1 MNVAAPAFY
10 KIIPMG
16 AYDSEGTPRLL
27 SRVNSSGNIKLASEV
42 RMQPDMEEFWAY
54 YKAEPA
60 MYSYYLINIVGS
72 FERYGAN
79 RNGDAFAISAL
90 ERYHK
95 TFMQGHP
102 FTLHDN
108 DDTNKALGRIIYASW
123 NPIMSRVE
131 VLSRLLRSDARV
143 MKIDA
148 DWEAG
153 HPPDVSMGCFLA
165 GALVTMADGTRKP
178 IELVA
183 VGDEI
188 LTHTGKASKVTTIHR
203 RPYKGEAIGIK
214 PAVGSTFWTTP
225 EHPFWA
231 TSFSSMKGSGGSRW
245 MDNPPLAPEWIHSG
259 CLDDHALL
267 APILTDTLTPDY
279 VNRAFARLFG
289 YYLAEGHVLR
299 NKAKEIVGIE
309 LTTNKSDPVHC
320 EIESLCAEFGTK
332 NTPAYHKI
340 PHSESAVGIY
350 IFDPK
355 LAQLCYQHGGGYARQ
370 KRMSAEAMRWD
381 PEMQRE
387 ILGAYANGDG
397 CATELGALTLSTA
410 ATDLAWQWITLLPR
424 LGILASIQNL
434 EHKAGSGFSANATYE
449 WVIHI
454 GKQWAQD
461 LQDVCSKILPVGIL
475 AHRNDRL
482 IVGDYVV
489 TPIREKLTLFVD
501 TEVFNLEIEDD
512 DSSYLIYGLG
522 VHNCKVPFDRCSIC
536 NHRSRTRA
544 EYCEHLL
551 YHMNQ
556 LWPSPQDSD
565 GRRSFA
571 WNDDPCYFDQSFVH
585 VRADQQSGIMSK
597 VAAYREAKSGVF
609 IPSYMD
615 PEVYVKE
622 SSEVVASIKKTG
634 PGDMTAT
641 PETASPAP
649 LPQAAAVLA
658 EHGRRMAEEDSPV
671 PMEDLE
677 GAEPDQLVTTM
688 TMMGMKVHPVEYT
701 YVVVKKRLSP
711 DMAREMYD
719 SGKSLVGPC
728 PGDLAS
734 GAMAVDNFLANLSP
748 KLACAMKRH
757 LKGRSMYRNRSLSM
771 SKRGQVEDAPECRF
785 PAILKIAEGLRD
797 EITRGY
803 WEKTSAAVRSLH
815 LMSEEYEKNAQL
827 VVEVQENP
835 LEPFTGLEPVVAAQ
849 ARLMGAYG
857 LKV

>member
-1 MNVAAPAFY
+1 MSVAAPAFY

-16 AYDSEGTPRLL
+16 AYDSEGTPRVL
-27 SRVNSSGNIKLASEV
+27 SRVNSSSNIKLASEV

-54 YKAEPA
+54 YKADPA
-60 MYSYYLINIVGS
+60 MYSYYLVNIVS
-72 FERYGAN
+72 SLERYGAN
-79 RNGDAFAISAL
+79 RNGDAFSIRAL

-123 NPIMSRVE
+123 NPLMSRGE
-131 VLSRLLRSDARV
+131 VLSRLLRTDSRV
-143 MKIDA
+143 VKIDA

-153 HPPDVSMGCFLA
+153 HPPDVSMGC
-165 GALVTMADGTRKP
+165 
-178 IELVA
+178 
-183 VGDEI
+183 
-188 LTHTGKASKVTTIHR
+188 
-203 RPYKGEAIGIK
+203 
-214 PAVGSTFWTTP
+214 
-225 EHPFWA
+225 
-231 TSFSSMKGSGGSRW
+231 
-245 MDNPPLAPEWIHSG
+245 
-259 CLDDHALL
+259 
-267 APILTDTLTPDY
+267 
-279 VNRAFARLFG
+279 
-289 YYLAEGHVLR
+289 
-299 NKAKEIVGIE
+299 
-309 LTTNKSDPVHC
+309 
-320 EIESLCAEFGTK
+320 
-332 NTPAYHKI
+332 
-340 PHSESAVGIY
+340 
-350 IFDPK
+350 
-355 LAQLCYQHGGGYARQ
+355 
-370 KRMSAEAMRWD
+370 
-381 PEMQRE
+381 
-387 ILGAYANGDG
+387 
-397 CATELGALTLSTA
+397 
-410 ATDLAWQWITLLPR
+410 
-424 LGILASIQNL
+424 
-434 EHKAGSGFSANATYE
+434 
-449 WVIHI
+449 
-454 GKQWAQD
+454 
-461 LQDVCSKILPVGIL
+461 
-475 AHRNDRL
+475 
-482 IVGDYVV
+482 
-489 TPIREKLTLFVD
+489 
-501 TEVFNLEIEDD
+501 
-512 DSSYLIYGLG
+512 
-522 VHNCKVPFDRCSIC
+522 KVPFDRCSIC
-536 NHRSRTRA
+536 NHRSRTRS

-551 YHMNQ
+551 HHMGQ

-565 GRRSFA
+565 GRRCFA
-571 WNDDPCYFDQSFVH
+571 WNDDPCFFDQSFVH
-585 VRADQQSGIMSK
+585 VRADQQSGILSK
-597 VAAYREAKSGVF
+597 VAAFRDATSGAYD
-609 IPSYMD
+609 PSYMV
-615 PEVYVKE
+615 PEIYVKE
-622 SSEVVASIKKTG
+622 SAEIVASIKKTG
-634 PGDMTAT
+634 PGDITAT

-677 GAEPDQLVTTM
+677 GVEPDQLVTTM

-835 LEPFTGLEPVVAAQ
+835 LEPFSGLEPVVAAQ